1 MVDLLLSGDRQ
12 SAYGHGFFSLKEL
25 SNYNI
30 VTWEHRP
37 PLVIYDHEKQINQ
50 QLI

>member
-1 MVDLLLSGDRQ
+1 MSVFYLMPLCFYFRVWEKMVDLLLSGDRQ

-30 VTWEHRP
+30 VT
-37 PLVIYDHEKQINQ
+37 
-50 QLI
+50 